1 MTGKI
6 SDPTDLREQIPALDD
21 VVYFNTG
28 ASGPSTRSVV
38 AATRECQER
47 HAFESPAREG
57 MYEYAFGVFDE
68 TRERVAALLGTD
80 AERVALTQS
89 TTDGINR
96 IATAVDWS
104 PGDTVVT
111 TDVEHH
117 SGRLPWRRLADTR
130 GVSVEVVPT
139 DDRGRLDM
147 DAMAAAVEDATLVS
161 LSAVD
166 WGYGRQLPVEEV
178 VEMAHDAGAR
188 VLVDAVQA
196 VGQQPVDVTDWGA
209 DFVAAAGHKW
219 LLGPWGAGFLYVR
232 DGAESWLRPDRIGYR
247 GVEEPTDDDYTYL
260 PGARRLE
267 VATVNPSPYA
277 GLRVAIDDVERVGLP
292 TITSRVERLTDRLK
306 AGLDPAAL
314 LSPREYHTGLVSFS
328 VPNPDD
334 VVERLDAAGLKLRTI
349 PSLPAVRASV
359 HAFNTAGDVDRLLD
373 VLADVS
379 DVTA

>member
-1 MTGKI
+1 
-6 SDPTDLREQIPALDD
+6 
-21 VVYFNTG
+21 
-28 ASGPSTRSVV
+28 
-38 AATRECQER
+38 
-47 HAFESPAREG
+47 
-57 MYEYAFGVFDE
+57 
-68 TRERVAALLGTD
+68 LLGTD

-139 DDRGRLDM
+139 DDRGRLDL